1 MATLKEIAYNIKNLV
16 SGGVGSDDSDIDLRQ
31 IKFMIHYHRANLLM
45 QYTDNGRKTSDIIY
59 QTDVLSNSSSGV
71 VLKSVLG
78 FNEDRAIREISLKDN
93 TAVDSDYEI
102 LQLVKHADRSF
113 ISQAR
118 FVKKSS
124 RKIATRENDKMY
136 VWEGE
141 SIVSDGQLSVKAVYS
156 NPTEIYGFNEET
168 STYPIP
174 EELISVLVK
183 QIAELEFTIIIG
195 SQGARPNNQTD
206 EQTKSK
212 EV

>member
-71 VLKSVLG
+71 ELKSVLG
-78 FNEDRAIREISLKDN
+78 FNEDRAIREVSLKDS
-93 TAVDSDYEI
+93 TAIDSDYEI

-113 ISQAR
+113 VSQAR

-136 VWEGE
+136 VWEGD
-141 SIVSDGQLSVKAVYS
+141 SLVSDGILSVKAAYS
-156 NPTEIYGFNEET
+156 NPTEVTGFNEET

-183 QIAELEFTIIIG
+183 QVAELEFTIIIG

-212 EV
+212 EI

>member
-45 QYTDNGRKTSDIIY
+45 QYTDNGRKSSDVIY
-59 QTDVLSNSSSGV
+59 QTDVLSNSSNGV
-71 VLKSVLG
+71 ALKDVLG
-78 FNEDRAIREISLKDN
+78 FNEDRAIREVSLKDDS
-93 TAVDSDYEI
+93 TIDSDYEVV
-102 LQLVKHADRSF
+102 QLVKHADRSF

-118 FVKKSS
+118 FVKKAS
-124 RKIATRENDKMY
+124 RKIATRENGRVY
-136 VWEGE
+136 VWEGD
-141 SIVSDGQLSVKAVYS
+141 SVVSDGTLAIKAVYS
-156 NPTEIYGFNEET
+156 DPTEVSGFDEDT

-174 EELISVLVK
+174 NELISVLVK

-206 EQTKSK
+206 EQTKPK